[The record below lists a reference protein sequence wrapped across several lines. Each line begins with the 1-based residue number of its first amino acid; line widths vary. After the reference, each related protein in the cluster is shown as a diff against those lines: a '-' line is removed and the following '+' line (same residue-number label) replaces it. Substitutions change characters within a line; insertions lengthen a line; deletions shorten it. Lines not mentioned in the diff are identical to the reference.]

1 VSEFDPEPS
10 AATLSE
16 EQAVWTETED
26 TRRRIQ
32 AVIIGL
38 QEPAPVTTI
47 ADRAA
52 CSENAA
58 RKHLKDFASLG
69 VVDQVDDA
77 SGTRYVRNEAY
88 IRWQRANRLA
98 TANTAEELL
107 TTLAELED
115 QDEQYQV
122 KFDEP
127 TPEMVDLSAELTHAD
142 LEERLEELSEWATVR
157 TSIDR
162 HKEAVR
168 IARRTDDRLTA

>member
-1 VSEFDPEPS
+1 MSEFDPEPP

-16 EQAVWTETED
+16 ERAVWTETED

-32 AVIIGL
+32 SVISGL
-38 QEPAPVTTI
+38 QEPAPVTAI

-58 RKHLKDFASLG
+58 RKHLKDFAALG
-69 VVDQVDDA
+69 VVHQVDDP

-88 IRWQRANRLA
+88 IRWQRANKLA
-98 TANTAEELL
+98 TTNTAEELL
-107 TTLAELED
+107 TALAELED
-115 QDEQYQV
+115 QDEQFQAQ
-122 KFDEP
+122 FDEP
-127 TPEMVDLSAELTHAD
+127 TPEMVELSAELSHTD
-142 LEERLEELSEWATVR
+142 LEERLEALSEWATVR

>member
-1 VSEFDPEPS
+1 MSEFDPEPS

-16 EQAVWTETED
+16 EQAVWTESED

-32 AVIIGL
+32 SVITGL
-38 QEPAPVTTI
+38 QEPATVKTI

-58 RKHLKDFASLG
+58 RKHLKEFAALG
-69 VVDQVDDA
+69 VVHQVDDP

-88 IRWQRANRLA
+88 IRWQRANELA
-98 TANTAEELL
+98 TTNTAEELL
-107 TTLAELED
+107 TKLAEIED
-115 QDEQYQV
+115 RDERFQAR
-122 KFDEP
+122 FEEP
-127 TPEMVDLSAELTHAD
+127 TPEMVELSEELTHAD

-157 TSIDR
+157 TAIDR
-162 HKEAVR
+162 HKEALR